1 MLKDILLKNS
11 YSSGFAEP
19 REFFTEALI
28 ESKSFDLGLGFFSSS
43 GIRSLSY
50 GFALFVANGGK
61 MRVVINDVLSEADKR
76 AILLG
81 QKDKVADELCER
93 IISDIEKMKE
103 TFSQADELFFRCFSY
118 LISIKRIEFVATLSA
133 KGGLAHDKYGIF
145 TDSKGDKVAFI
156 GSANF
161 SHTALE
167 LNSETITVFS
177 SWKDSER
184 VSEYQEMF
192 NNSWEHDTSHL
203 IHIPIERVKAY
214 VLNDFKAVN
223 TLELIKAGIS
233 LREIED
239 ATISSVEIKPLP
251 QKLLDK
257 LEQKEMEPRFPFPCE
272 REAQI
277 LAYTAWKQNDNK
289 GIFAMA
295 TGTGKTVTALNCA
308 LKEWQQNNYY
318 KLIIVVPTQALALQW
333 EKEAKAF
340 NFQNIVSTHT
350 EKDWKNILSRY
361 ATNSIFN
368 SKKNIVIITTYA
380 TFILKHFQSFLYSVK
395 NSEDFIFI
403 ADEAHNL
410 GASGPIKKLPVFI
423 NNRIG
428 LSATP
433 ERIYDEIGSSQL
445 YDFFNSK
452 PPKYTYRFTMKEA
465 IEQGILCHYDYTPV
479 FVELTNIEMSEYRKV
494 TDQLRKF
501 LDPETG
507 KYKPEAEMLLMKR
520 KRIIHKAENKKVAI
534 IRMLDDLTS
543 ESKLKYTFVFVPEG
557 YEPDYSVSDSY
568 NIAKEDMHLIDE
580 YSDIFRERRYH
591 YHKFISGL
599 EDAPEILKGFASGD
613 IDVLL
618 SMKCLDEGVDVP
630 RAENAI
636 FLSSTGN
643 PRQFI
648 QRRGR
653 VLRKHQDK
661 EKAHIWD
668 MVVVPPD
675 IFENL
680 DNSIEKNLFLGEVKR
695 IINFASLAD
704 NRVSIIYSKLND
716 ICMTLGIDLF
726 QILEDEEKQYE

>member
-76 AILLG
+76 AIILG

-192 NNSWEHDTSHL
+192 DNSWEHDTSHL

-214 VLNDFKAVN
+214 VLNDFKAAN

-239 ATISSVEIKPLP
+239 ATNSSIEIKPLP

-272 REAQI
+272 RKAQI
-277 LAYTAWKQNDNK
+277 LAYKAWKQNDNK

-350 EKDWKNILSRY
+350 EKDWKSILSRY

-410 GASGPIKKLPVFI
+410 GASGPIKKLPIFI

-520 KRIIHKAENKKVAI
+520 KRIIHKAENKKGAI

-675 IFENL
+675 ISENL

>member
-76 AILLG
+76 AIILG

-192 NNSWEHDTSHL
+192 DNSWEHDTSHL

-214 VLNDFKAVN
+214 VLNDFKAAN

-239 ATISSVEIKPLP
+239 ATNSSIEIKPLP

-272 REAQI
+272 RKAQI
-277 LAYTAWKQNDNK
+277 LAYKAWKQNDNK

-350 EKDWKNILSRY
+350 EKDWKSILSRY

-410 GASGPIKKLPVFI
+410 GASGPIKKLPIFI

-675 IFENL
+675 ISENL

>member
-76 AILLG
+76 AIILG

-192 NNSWEHDTSHL
+192 DNSWEHDTSHL

-214 VLNDFKAVN
+214 VLNDFKAAN

-239 ATISSVEIKPLP
+239 ATNSSIEIKPLP

-272 REAQI
+272 IGR
-277 LAYTAWKQNDNK
+277 
-289 GIFAMA
+289 
-295 TGTGKTVTALNCA
+295 
-308 LKEWQQNNYY
+308 
-318 KLIIVVPTQALALQW
+318 
-333 EKEAKAF
+333 
-340 NFQNIVSTHT
+340 
-350 EKDWKNILSRY
+350 
-361 ATNSIFN
+361 
-368 SKKNIVIITTYA
+368 
-380 TFILKHFQSFLYSVK
+380 
-395 NSEDFIFI
+395 
-403 ADEAHNL
+403 AH
-410 GASGPIKKLPVFI
+410 V
-423 NNRIG
+423 
-428 LSATP
+428 
-433 ERIYDEIGSSQL
+433 
-445 YDFFNSK
+445 
-452 PPKYTYRFTMKEA
+452 
-465 IEQGILCHYDYTPV
+465 
-479 FVELTNIEMSEYRKV
+479 
-494 TDQLRKF
+494 
-501 LDPETG
+501 
-507 KYKPEAEMLLMKR
+507 
-520 KRIIHKAENKKVAI
+520 
-534 IRMLDDLTS
+534 
-543 ESKLKYTFVFVPEG
+543 
-557 YEPDYSVSDSY
+557 
-568 NIAKEDMHLIDE
+568 
-580 YSDIFRERRYH
+580 
-591 YHKFISGL
+591 
-599 EDAPEILKGFASGD
+599 
-613 IDVLL
+613 
-618 SMKCLDEGVDVP
+618 
-630 RAENAI
+630 
-636 FLSSTGN
+636 
-643 PRQFI
+643 
-648 QRRGR
+648 
-653 VLRKHQDK
+653 
-661 EKAHIWD
+661 
-668 MVVVPPD
+668 
-675 IFENL
+675 
-680 DNSIEKNLFLGEVKR
+680 
-695 IINFASLAD
+695 
-704 NRVSIIYSKLND
+704 
-716 ICMTLGIDLF
+716 
-726 QILEDEEKQYE
+726 

>member
-76 AILLG
+76 AIILG

-192 NNSWEHDTSHL
+192 DNSWEHDTSHL

-214 VLNDFKAVN
+214 VLNDFKAAN

-239 ATISSVEIKPLP
+239 ATNSSIEIKPLP

-272 REAQI
+272 RKAQI
-277 LAYTAWKQNDNK
+277 LAYKAWKQNDNK

-350 EKDWKNILSRY
+350 EKDWKSILSRY

-410 GASGPIKKLPVFI
+410 GAAGPIKKLPIFI

-675 IFENL
+675 ISENL

>member
-11 YSSGFAEP
+11 YSSGFDEP

-28 ESKSFDLGLGFFSSS
+28 ESKNFDLGLGFFSSS

-81 QKDKVADELCER
+81 QKNKVADELCER

-118 LISIKRIEFVATLSA
+118 LISIKRIEFGATLSA

-192 NNSWEHDTSHL
+192 DNSWEHDTSHL

-214 VLNDFKAVN
+214 VLNDFKAAN

-239 ATISSVEIKPLP
+239 ATNSSIEIKPLP

-272 REAQI
+272 RKAQI
-277 LAYTAWKQNDNK
+277 LAYKAWKQNDNK

-380 TFILKHFQSFLYSVK
+380 TFILKHFQSFLHSVK

-423 NNRIG
+423 KNRIG

-675 IFENL
+675 ISENL

>member
-11 YSSGFAEP
+11 YSSGFNEP

-28 ESKSFDLGLGFFSSS
+28 ESKTFDLGLGFFSSS

-50 GFALFVANGGK
+50 GFAIFVANGGK
-61 MRVVINDVLSEADKR
+61 MRVVINDVLCEADKR
-76 AILLG
+76 AIILG

-93 IISDIEKMKE
+93 LISDIEKMKE

-161 SHTALE
+161 THTALE

-184 VSEYQEMF
+184 VIEYQDMF
-192 NNSWEHDTSHL
+192 DNSWEHDTSHL

-214 VLNDFKAVN
+214 VLNDFKATN
-223 TLELIKAGIS
+223 MLELIKAGIS

-239 ATISSVEIKPLP
+239 ATNSSIETKPLP
-251 QKLLDK
+251 QNLLEK
-257 LEQKEMEPRFPFPCE
+257 LEKKEMEPHFPFPYE

-277 LAYTAWKQNDNK
+277 LAYNAWKQNDNK

-308 LKEWQQNNYY
+308 LKEWQQNDYY

-380 TFILKHFQSFLYSVK
+380 TFILKHFQSFLHSVK
-395 NSEDFIFI
+395 NREDFIFI

-410 GASGPIKKLPVFI
+410 GASGPINKLPTQI

-465 IEQGILCHYDYTPV
+465 IEQGILSHYDYTPV

-543 ESKLKYTFVFVPEG
+543 ERKLKYTFVFVPEG

-591 YHKFISGL
+591 YHKYISGL

-675 IFENL
+675 ISENL

-726 QILEDEEKQYE
+726 QILEDEENQYK